1 MVIEDIANVI
11 IRDECAIYMQVVDGK
26 IKVQRLNLKVEAL
39 KFFIIQSLP
48 FSIQVVIV
56 ISNPR

>member
-1 MVIEDIANVI
+1 MVKDIANVI
-11 IRDECAIYMQVVDGK
+11 IRDECAINMQVVDGK
-26 IKVQRLNLKVEAL
+26 IKAQRWSLKVEAL

>member
-1 MVIEDIANVI
+1 MVKDIANVI

-26 IKVQRLNLKVEAL
+26 IKAQCLNLKVEAL

-48 FSIQVVIV
+48 FSIQVVIT

>member
-1 MVIEDIANVI
+1 MSSFVMNAHFD
-11 IRDECAIYMQVVDGK
+11 MQVVDGK
-26 IKVQRLNLKVEAL
+26 IKVQYLNLKVEAL

-56 ISNPR
+56 ITNPR